1 MSGNGAQ
8 PLEGNGGTAL
18 REAYEN
24 TQGQLAEA
32 RYQALVERIPG
43 IVYSAARGAGGQW
56 LYVSPQVESILG
68 YGPEEWL
75 SHPNLWFERLYPP
88 DRERARADEE
98 RSSTSMQPLDSE
110 YRMIARDGRVI
121 WFHDKGAL
129 VYDEVHQAVLF
140 EGVMLDV
147 TDRREVEA
155 EWRAGQEQ
163 LVAAQRLNSAVI
175 DSALDCMITIDAQG
189 YVREFNPAAEAT
201 FGYSRDQAIGVE
213 LADLIVPPSLRER
226 HRQGFKRVIESGKS
240 TILDRRLELSG
251 MRSDGTEFPLEIAIT
266 RVSADP
272 PMFTGFLRDITE
284 RKDGERNLR
293 ESHDQLQSII
303 DNSPSVIW
311 AKDRSL
317 RYLFANRQFGRVYGM
332 ASDAVLGRT
341 DEEVMSPEIAA
352 RARHTDSKVLD
363 QGELVE
369 EEEVV
374 RRGAEGRTY
383 LTHKFPLRDDA
394 DEIYGVCAVSTDIT
408 ERRRQEDELREELE
422 WSTRIR
428 DAVGRD
434 RLVLHAQ
441 PILDLETGQVAHEEL
456 LVRMKGEGGVLVPP
470 AEFLPAAERFGL
482 MGEIDRWVVGNAIL
496 LAKERS
502 VDVNLSAQSIGDG
515 DLIRFIVSEL
525 SRHQVEP
532 NNVIFEITETA
543 AAEDLERAS
552 SFAQRLR
559 EIGCGVA
566 LDDFGTGFGSFNY
579 LKHLPVTH
587 LKIDQEFVKDL
598 ASSEPGQRVVTSIV
612 QVAQNF
618 GMRTVGEGVEDER
631 SLGLLLELGV
641 DYAQG
646 YFVGRPAPLS

>member
-1 MSGNGAQ
+1 MAVGGTQ
-8 PLEGNGGTAL
+8 PLEGT
-18 REAYEN
+18 RETSFGRAPADAPGE
-24 TQGQLAEA
+24 LAEA
-32 RYQALVERIPG
+32 RYQALIERIPG
-43 IVYSAARGAGGQW
+43 IVYSAAPGTHGRW
-56 LYVSPQVESILG
+56 EYVSPQVESILG
-68 YGPEEWL
+68 YSPEDWL
-75 SHPNLWFERLYPP
+75 GDPNLWFDRLYPA
-88 DRERARADEE
+88 DRERALADEE
-98 RSSTSMQPLDSE
+98 RSSTALVPLDSE

-129 VYDEVHQAVLF
+129 VYDEARQTVLF

-147 TDRREVEA
+147 TDRKEVEA

-163 LVAAQRLNSAVI
+163 LAKAQRLNTAVI
-175 DSALDCMITIDAQG
+175 ESALDCMITIDAQG
-189 YVREFNPAAEAT
+189 RVHEFNPAAEAT

-213 LADLIVPPSLRER
+213 LAELIVPPSLRDR
-226 HRQGFKRVIESGKS
+226 HRQGLARSVETGTS
-240 TILDRRLELSG
+240 TILDRRLELTG
-251 MRSDGTEFPLEIAIT
+251 MRSDGTEFPLELAIT
-266 RVSADP
+266 RVGADP

-284 RKDGERNLR
+284 RKDAERQLR
-293 ESHDQLQSII
+293 ENHDQLQSII

-317 RYLFANRQFGRVYGM
+317 RYLFVNRQFERAYGM

-341 DEEVMSPEIAA
+341 DEEVMSPEIVA
-352 RARHTDSKVLD
+352 RARHTDGKVLD
-363 QGELVE
+363 QGDLVE
-369 EEEVV
+369 EEEMMG
-374 RRGAEGRTY
+374 RGANVRCY

-394 DEIYGVCAVSTDIT
+394 EEIYGVCAVSTDIT
-408 ERRRQEDELREELE
+408 ERKSQEDELREEIE

-456 LVRMKGEGGVLVPP
+456 LVRMNGEGGILIPP
-470 AEFLPAAERFGL
+470 AEFLPSAERFGL
-482 MGEIDRWVVGNAIL
+482 MGEIDRWVVRNAIL

-502 VDVNLSAQSIGDG
+502 VDVNLSAQSIDDR
-515 DLIRFIVSEL
+515 DLIGFIAAEL
-525 SRHQVEP
+525 RRHHVEP
-532 NNVIFEITETA
+532 SNVIFEITETA
-543 AAEDLERAS
+543 AAEDLERATY
-552 SFAQRLR
+552 FVQRLR